1 MHVDEQRAVVLLRQ
15 RCRHVDRERRRAD
28 APFGPDEREHLSA
41 DMPRALRDDARDRA
55 ADRVDVQ
62 RLGHALVDAGAH
74 GVEHHI
80 GRQCRHDEHHAGLG
94 MLVLDD
100 AQRGGNLSVCADV
113 HDEHVR
119 LRRGRVRQRQ
129 QIDRGRDARP
139 QSAGANELFELAI

>member
-28 APFGPDEREHLSA
+28 APFGADEREHLSA

-74 GVEHHI
+74 GFENQRRRQLRRHEDHARRRMLAFEHGERRRHLRVAADIDHEHI
-80 GRQCRHDEHHAGLG
+80 G
-94 MLVLDD
+94 
-100 AQRGGNLSVCADV
+100 
-113 HDEHVR
+113 
-119 LRRGRVRQRQ
+119 LRRAAVRE
-129 QIDRGRDARP
+129 G
-139 QSAGANELFELAI
+139 E